1 MSALGQILS
10 KSVASQEAHNELLS
24 LGIIRASDNILLFMI
39 YFIRNKKYNIPKH
52 SNIAAVVLSN
62 VFILESCMN
71 PVFFLKTKNGI
82 QINYMGSEVYH

>member
-1 MSALGQILS
+1 MLSFLTRGVMSALGQILS

-52 SNIAAVVLSN
+52 SNIAAVVLSD
-62 VFILESCMN
+62 VFILESCMDACI
-71 PVFFLKTKNGI
+71 F
-82 QINYMGSEVYH
+82 S